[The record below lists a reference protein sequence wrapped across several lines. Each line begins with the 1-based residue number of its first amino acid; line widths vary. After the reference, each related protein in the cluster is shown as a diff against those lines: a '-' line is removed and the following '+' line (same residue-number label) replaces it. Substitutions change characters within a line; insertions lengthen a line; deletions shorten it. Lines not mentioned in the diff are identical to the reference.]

1 MDSSSD
7 IHMGKD
13 MGGPPVPKKPTLVT
27 PEEFMVRLGEMVM
40 ALLLGEII
48 HRIIL
53 FFEELPHVK
62 ERWERQKCTFLNWS
76 PFVTSG
82 TMATSGTCSRQCFPT
97 ATIRL
102 VACHNQVGQ
111 ICSLKEYFKAIS
123 GPLLAVI
130 GFGLVWHGSSSFSLQ
145 VTLTG
150 PSTTHRHISHFLWF
164 LFNIKGMG
172 KKAG

>member
-1 MDSSSD
+1 MDSSAD

-13 MGGPPVPKKPTLVT
+13 MGGPPVPMKPTLVT

-145 VTLTG
+145 VTLT
-150 PSTTHRHISHFLWF
+150 
-164 LFNIKGMG
+164 
-172 KKAG
+172 

>member
-1 MDSSSD
+1 MDSSTD
-7 IHMGKD
+7 IHMDKH

-102 VACHNQVGQ
+102 VSICIKQSANFSLIRIFQGNLWSIAGCDWVWAC
-111 ICSLKEYFKAIS
+111 LAWELLL
-123 GPLLAVI
+123 LLA
-130 GFGLVWHGSSSFSLQ
+130 GHSDRTFH
-145 VTLTG
+145 
-150 PSTTHRHISHFLWF
+150 HISHFLWF